1 MDRCGCAGGSSN
13 SVVAL
18 VVRQCAY
25 VSVDAIVV
33 VADIG
38 VGSV

>member
-1 MDRCGCAGGSSN
+1 VDRCGGAGGSSN

-18 VVRQCAY
+18 LVRQCAY
-25 VSVDAIVV
+25 VHVDAIVV

-38 VGSV
+38 VGSI